1 MERSRFC
8 SAVANPC
15 ECEGR
20 FTTLFE
26 CECNTGENRG
36 ERTYLACGR
45 NNTMQHAADMEIL
58 SLARRVRCS
67 QVFSKHVPHRYSH
80 LVTCPGVTNHRSDF
94 IDCPIERMNIADGH
108 SLFTGAQPGLSKD
121 SLPDPTPQGDVV
133 KPKAQQTCVHPE
145 QLLLIQLGNDPGA
158 LRLPLQDRLI
168 FRNDRCVRLPIQVFR
183 RIEDGVTFHISEY
196 SAGIANWGTR
206 CQRSERTAGINVIMS
221 RIS

>member
-8 SAVANPC
+8 RAVANPR

-36 ERTYLACGR
+36 ERPYLACGR
-45 NNTMQHAADMEIL
+45 NNTMQHAADMKL
-58 SLARRVRCS
+58 LALAWRVRCS
-67 QVFSKHVPHRYSH
+67 QIFSKHVGHRYSH
-80 LVTCPGVTNHRSDF
+80 LVTCPGVTDHWSDF

-108 SLFTGAQPGLSKD
+108 SLFAGAQPGLSKN
-121 SLPDPTPQGDVV
+121 SLPDPTPEGDVV
-133 KPKAQQTCVHPE
+133 KPKTQQTCVHRE

-158 LRLPLQDRLI
+158 LRLPLQDGLV

-196 SAGIANWGTR
+196 SAGRVIRGQTFNGPAAR
-206 CQRSERTAGINVIMS
+206 RVFNVIMS